1 MAVVLHCLLIQSVR
15 MTALNSSVLS
25 GILGDCLS
33 MNCIFFMCCYTGRG
47 RGEVLIVYRMER
59 GIDLKSKKGVEL
71 DMFLW
76 IHREFFKPLMNFVDS
91 AVRRLA
97 R

>member
-1 MAVVLHCLLIQSVR
+1 MAVVFHCLLIQSVR

-33 MNCIFFMCCYTGRG
+33 MNCIFFFDVYTDRG

-71 DMFLW
+71 DMFL
-76 IHREFFKPLMNFVDS
+76 
-91 AVRRLA
+91 
-97 R
+97 